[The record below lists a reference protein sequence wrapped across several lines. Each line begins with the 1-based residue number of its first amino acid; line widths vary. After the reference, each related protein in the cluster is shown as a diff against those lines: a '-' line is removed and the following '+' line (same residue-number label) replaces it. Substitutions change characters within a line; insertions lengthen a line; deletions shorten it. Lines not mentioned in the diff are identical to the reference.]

1 MLTLIA
7 AIGRNREIGYDN
19 KLLWSIPEDMK
30 HFKSYTMGKVIIMGC
45 NTFASLNRRSLPG
58 RKSIVISTQD
68 LGSLTIR
75 AKSIEEALSIVHC
88 YPEVVIIGGE
98 SIYNQTIDK
107 ADKLVIT
114 HIDAEFTADKFF
126 PKIDLSKWKINSS
139 IDGSNE
145 TYNYKFIEYLRD
157 ESNRVITGIR

>member
-30 HFKSYTMGKVIIMGC
+30 HFKNYTMGKMIIMGC

-75 AKSIEEALSIVHC
+75 AKSVEEALSIEHC
-88 YPEVVIIGGE
+88 YPEVVVIGGE

-114 HIDAEFTADKFF
+114 HIDAEFEADKFF
-126 PKIDLSKWKINSS
+126 PKIDLAKWKINSS

-145 TYNYKFIEYLRD
+145 TYKYKFVEYLRD
-157 ESNRVITGIR
+157 ESSGIITGIR